1 MTTQVDPAL
10 DRAKRHV
17 AEVRDFFY
25 HLMVFVLVNAL
36 LIAIDLQSGANDFF
50 LGLDWAFWVIF
61 GWGFGLLGHAVA
73 VFFDDFRVQK
83 VYEEEKRRELE
94 IR

>member
-10 DRAKRHV
+10 ERARRHV

-25 HLMVFVLVNAL
+25 HLMVFVMVNAL
-36 LIAIDLQSGANDFF
+36 LVAIDLQAGPNDFF

-61 GWGFGLLGHAVA
+61 GWGLGLMGHAVG
-73 VFFDDFRVQK
+73 VFFDDFRVRK
-83 VYEEEKRRELE
+83 IYEEEKRRELE